1 MSFVFDAQCAISCGI
16 SCLTYKKV
24 TYADEKMDKTT
35 FYNKGMPKGA
45 QWLQPTAL
53 APGCAPGWAS
63 GSASGSGG
71 KGQEHWGEPLWES
84 TGWKGASYGP
94 AKGSCD
100 QNHVT
105 HCARQNWPWSRQ
117 PCAPVTVPPPLTDP
131 PSPASA
137 KAKGQGMVIPP
148 IRPRGSAGAVPP
160 PEDATAEELEA
171 FRNYEPAI
179 TAWTPVDPSQKEAC
193 S

>member
-24 TYADEKMDKTT
+24 AYADENMTRTT

-45 QWLQPTAL
+45 QWLQPTAW
-53 APGCAPGWAS
+53 APGWAS

-71 KGQEHWGEPLWES
+71 KGQEYWGEPFGEAK
-84 TGWKGASYGP
+84 GWKGAPYGP
-94 AKGSCD
+94 ASSVWPN
-100 QNHVT
+100 QNH
-105 HCARQNWPWSRQ
+105 APWYRH
-117 PCAPVTVPPPLTDP
+117 PGAAVTVPPP
-131 PSPASA
+131 ASA
-137 KAKGQGMVIPP
+137 KGKGRGVVIAP
-148 IRPRGSAGAVPP
+148 PRGTAGAVPP
-160 PEDATAEELEA
+160 PEEATVEELEA

-179 TAWTPVDPSQKEAC
+179 SAWTAMVDPYQKEAC

>member
-45 QWLQPTAL
+45 QWLQPTAW
-53 APGCAPGWAS
+53 APGWAPGWAS

-71 KGQEHWGEPLWES
+71 KGQEYWGEPFGEAK
-84 TGWKGASYGP
+84 GWKGAPYGP
-94 AKGSCD
+94 ASSVWPN
-100 QNHVT
+100 QNH
-105 HCARQNWPWSRQ
+105 APWYRE
-117 PCAPVTVPPPLTDP
+117 PGAGVTVPPP
-131 PSPASA
+131 ASA
-137 KAKGQGMVIPP
+137 KGKGRGVVIAP
-148 IRPRGSAGAVPP
+148 IRPRGSAAAVPP
-160 PEDATAEELEA
+160 PEDATTEELEA
-171 FRNYEPAI
+171 LRNYEQAW
-179 TAWTPVDPSQKEAC
+179 TAWTSVDPSQKEAC